1 MKLKC
6 IYSIAIAFGVAQGAM
21 AATWLTDMN
30 AAQEAA
36 KKDNKLILVNFTGS
50 DWCGWCIKLRDEVF
64 SKAEFDAFAD
74 HNLVLLEIDFPRK
87 KAMSN
92 AMRKANGAL
101 ADKYKVN
108 GYPTLHLLEATG
120 KSLGEFGYM
129 PGGPA
134 AFCAKVK
141 SLGGNRIKGQ
151 AVAETKPKQAGAQP
165 EAAESPPP
173 AFNGAPTFPPKV
185 YSALELKGISGPA
198 NARLA
203 LINNQTIGAGETAK
217 VKLGGSLV
225 SVECLE
231 IHDDYV
237 VVAVNGSKERR
248 ELHLRDTGPREV
260 TLKTR

>member
-6 IYSIAIAFGVAQGAM
+6 VSSIIVVLAVLQGAT
-21 AATWLTDMN
+21 AATWLTDMS

-36 KKDNKLILVNFTGS
+36 RKNNKLILVNFTGS

-64 SKAEFDAFAD
+64 SRPEFDAFAAQ
-74 HNLVLLEIDFPRK
+74 NLVLLEIDFPRK
-87 KAMSN
+87 KPISGAMK
-92 AMRKANGAL
+92 KANGAI

-120 KSLGEFGYM
+120 KSLGEFGYT

-141 SLGGNRIKGQ
+141 SIGGNRIKDQ
-151 AVAETKPKQAGAQP
+151 AVAETKPKQAEAQP
-165 EAAESPPP
+165 DGANTPPP
-173 AFNGAPTFPPKV
+173 AFSGAPTFPPKT
-185 YSALELKGISGPA
+185 YSALELKGISGPS

-203 LINNQTIGAGETAK
+203 LINNQTIGAGETGK
-217 VKLGGSLV
+217 VKLGASMV
-225 SVECLE
+225 KVQCLE

-237 VVAVNGSKERR
+237 VVLVEGAKQSH
-248 ELHLRDTGPREV
+248 ELHLRGAPVASR
-260 TLKTR
+260 

>member
-1 MKLKC
+1 MRLKC
-6 IYSIAIAFGVAQGAM
+6 IYSITIALGLAQGAT
-21 AATWLTDMN
+21 AATWLTDLN

-36 KKDNKLILVNFTGS
+36 RKDNKLILVNFTGS
-50 DWCGWCIKLRDEVF
+50 DWCGWCIKLRNEVF

-74 HNLVLLEIDFPRK
+74 HNLVLLEIDFPKK

-92 AMRKANGAL
+92 AMRKANGTL

-129 PGGPA
+129 EGGPA

-151 AVAETKPKQAGAQP
+151 AVAETKPKPADTQG
-165 EAAESPPP
+165 EAAETPPPP
-173 AFNGAPTFPPKV
+173 AFNGAPTFPPKI

-203 LINNQTIGAGETAK
+203 LINNQTIGTGETGK
-217 VKLGGSLV
+217 VKLGGSV
-225 SVECLE
+225 VKVECLE

-248 ELHLRDTGPREV
+248 ELHLRGTQ
-260 TLKTR
+260 